1 MAVSIGPVIG
11 IKGEREFRASLKE
24 IIAETQS
31 YRAEIDKLSATFSKN
46 DDALTRN
53 QKVQEKLNSQI
64 SVQEKVVQDNIAIH
78 EKAAQKY
85 SEQTLLV
92 EAYKNAVASEQ
103 QMLDSMGKRLEALR
117 AQYGDNNAIVQ
128 GATETYAQLRK
139 QLADDSKEYENLK
152 VDVHRSGQTMQ
163 EWKIK
168 VAQSE
173 VELENLRKELAKA
186 PNYVEEFNRKTVEH
200 TRNLQK
206 YENQVSQLDSEMKK
220 TESSYDRFTSAIKRA
235 SDATENIR
243 QKISAEAGVL
253 VENRRLKNE
262 AIQTEE
268 KQRKAYE
275 ELLKKLA
282 DAERQYG
289 RDSEQVR
296 ILNDAVD
303 EQARLVHEASMKTAE
318 YTQKVT
324 ETETAIN
331 NLNNEL
337 SENSALKAWGETFDG
352 VGEKMEQ
359 FGDIMTKYV
368 TTPLLALG
376 TYSVKAA
383 SDFEDGMAKIYTIAI
398 DGAEPMDK
406 MRQELVELSNQTG
419 FSLEDLTE
427 ATYQAVS
434 ASVDSTKAVEFM
446 TDATKLARAG
456 FTTTTKA
463 VDLLTTVINA
473 YGMKAEDAAKISDI
487 LLKTQNDGKTVID
500 ELASSMGIIIPMASN
515 YGVGLDQI
523 AAAYATMTKQGVKTE
538 KATTFLR
545 AVFTELEKESSG
557 VAKIL
562 DEKTGKSFAQLMK
575 EGNNLSDVLGIL
587 YKEANN
593 NTEEFQRL
601 FGNVRATQAVA
612 SLVAEGVG
620 EDAHQFGMFDYELRR
635 VRDSSGQVNKA
646 LEVMETPSLKARR
659 AVNKL
664 KNTAVDLGD
673 SMLEMVMPSFEKA
686 TDKVAELT
694 DAFVKLQPE
703 SKEIIIKN
711 GLLAA
716 SVGPV
721 IKVGGKLIKYVGAL
735 LTGTGSFIPLI
746 ALATG
751 GFIAMA
757 TAVQVAAKEQDLLRE
772 KQFGLSEETKTTIA
786 RIDELKQA
794 HQDFKVS
801 MQGETTEVMNNVA
814 KVQELVR
821 QYDNLCTET
830 GEVKEGNEEL
840 AAVLK
845 EEIADALGISYDELQ
860 LLIDQNGKLSSAI
873 GDTIEAYKKQ
883 ALAAVYQQQLME
895 ATDRLVEHQ
904 RLDKELTEQQNQA
917 LEKFNTTMREA
928 ADAKRAIKD
937 AEEKSLPVTEEMYKR
952 YNEAALNYSE
962 AKNALD
968 TVSQAV
974 RDNKTEMKNAQSDID
989 FYGNKIAET
998 GDKAEEAAQ
1007 KVEQSG
1013 EKVVQSAEETADGV
1027 ENAMKGIDTDE
1038 TAYNFMLG
1046 FANGIAKH
1054 SYLATNAA
1062 SLAGKRALDALN
1074 GSVEVSSPSKLT
1086 YQTGRYFVEG
1096 FANALDEG
1104 MPMMD
1109 RIAQRLGASA
1119 SNGLAFGSYL
1129 PETGGVVNNTKSISA
1144 PISINMTVNG
1154 NVDDPD
1160 GLTNMIADRLV
1171 SMINGERS
1179 VFA

>member
-85 SEQTLLV
+85 SEQTMLV

-103 QMLDSMGKRLEALR
+103 QMLDSMGKKLEALR
-117 AQYGDNNAIVQ
+117 AQYGDNDAIVK

-163 EWKIK
+163 EWKVK

-186 PNYVEEFNRKTVEH
+186 PNFVEEFNRKTVEH

-376 TYSVKAA
+376 TYSVKVA

-398 DGAEPMDK
+398 DGAEPMEK

-419 FSLEDLTE
+419 FSLDDLTE

-434 ASVDSTKAVEFM
+434 ASVDSTKAVDFM

-545 AVFTELEKESSG
+545 AVFTELEKESSD

-562 DEKTGKSFAQLMK
+562 DKKTGKPFAQLMK
-575 EGNNLSDVLGIL
+575 EGNSLSDVLRIL
-587 YKEANN
+587 YAEAGN

-612 SLVAEGVG
+612 SLVNN
-620 EDAHQFGMFDYELRR
+620 DFGLFDYELGR
-635 VRDSSGQVNKA
+635 VRDSAGQVNKA

-686 TDKVAELT
+686 TDKVTELT

-711 GLLAA
+711 AALAA
-716 SVGPV
+716 SIGPV
-721 IKVGGKLIKYVGAL
+721 IKVGGKLIKYIGAV

-751 GFIAMA
+751 GLIAMA

-772 KQFGLSEETKTTIA
+772 KQYGLSEEAKTAIA
-786 RIDELKQA
+786 RVDELRQA

-814 KVQELVR
+814 YVQELVR

-830 GEVKEGNEEL
+830 GEVKEGNEQL
-840 AAVLK
+840 AEVLK
-845 EEIADALGISYDELQ
+845 GEIAEALGISYDDLQ

-873 GDTIEAYKKQ
+873 GGTVEAYKKQ
-883 ALAAVYQQQLME
+883 ALAAVYQQQLTE
-895 ATDRLVEHQ
+895 ATQRLVEHQ
-904 RLDKELTEQQNQA
+904 MLDKQLTEQQSQA

-928 ADAKRAIKD
+928 VDAKRAIKE
-937 AEEKSLPVTEEMYKR
+937 AEEKSLPVTDEMYKR
-952 YNEAALNYSE
+952 YNEATLNYSE

-968 TVSQAV
+968 TVSQAI
-974 RDNKTEMKNAQSDID
+974 RDNKAEMKNAQSEID

-998 GDKAEEAAQ
+998 GDKAEESAE

-1013 EKVVQSAEETADGV
+1013 EKIVQSAEETAEGV
-1027 ENAMKGIDTDE
+1027 KEAMNIDADD

-1046 FANGIAKH
+1046 FANGITKYRH
-1054 SYLATNAA
+1054 LATEAA
-1062 SLAGKRALDALN
+1062 SIAGKRALDALN

-1104 MPMMD
+1104 MPMMN
-1109 RIAQRLGASA
+1109 RIAQRLGTSA
-1119 SNGLAFGSYL
+1119 SSGLAFGSYL

-1160 GLTNMIADRLV
+1160 GLTSMIADKLV